1 MENLILIWCLNFF
14 YCLHNFKFD
23 VSSQEFIV
31 EDRRA
36 IAGISL
42 LYRGLGGGGGV
53 SEFFQMVQVLNF
65 SIKGK
70 RVVKFF

>member
-36 IAGISL
+36 IAGTSL
-42 LYRGLGGGGGV
+42 LEGGLGGGG
-53 SEFFQMVQVLNF
+53 
-65 SIKGK
+65 
-70 RVVKFF
+70 

>member
-14 YCLHNFKFD
+14 YCLHNFKLD

-42 LYRGLGGGGGV
+42 LYRGLGGGG
-53 SEFFQMVQVLNF
+53 
-65 SIKGK
+65 
-70 RVVKFF
+70 